1 MEYIYLGFFI
11 TFFFLFFILTSGKV
25 DYFSP
30 LSLHVVSW
38 FFVFFIGLF
47 VGNQF
52 YPLTDHIFYC
62 FMIWFFTLTLSFLL
76 MYFSQIKL
84 EKIDYKYELKHQKTY
99 IIFSIFAC
107 VVLIGEIFYVGM
119 GGPYNF
125 FLNLRLSLFLEEY
138 EGVRYT
144 FGPYFYLL
152 MTPLFAISLMCHN
165 ASSLKKMTAL
175 WQIIFIISTVGKL
188 TILTTLLIFLV
199 VKYAGIKKKLSI
211 FYLSIF
217 LTLFVIASFF
227 LSVIRTSEESE
238 SYSLIDMLGGY
249 IFSPIIAFGEL
260 RNDSEIWGEYTFRF
274 FYAFTYKLGFNDIKP
289 NETILDYVYIPTP
302 INVYTGF
309 QPFFQDFGVFG
320 IFFCALFYSIF
331 YSLLYFKAVEQ
342 RGVYLVIYALLSI
355 SLALF
360 IFSETLVTNLSLNLY
375 LILFSII
382 LWRSSVVK
390 H

>member
-62 FMIWFFTLTLSFLL
+62 FMIWFCTLTFSFLL
-76 MYFSQIKL
+76 MYFSQIKI
-84 EKIDYKYELKHQKTY
+84 KRIDYKYELKYQKTY
-99 IIFSIFAC
+99 IILSIFAC
-107 VVLIGEIFYVGM
+107 VILIGEIFYVGM

-144 FGPYFYLL
+144 FAPFFYLL

-165 ASSLKKMTAL
+165 ASSLKKITTL
-175 WQIIFIISTVGKL
+175 WQIIFIIGSAGKL
-188 TILTTLLIFLV
+188 TILTTLMIFLV
-199 VKYAGIKKKLSI
+199 TKYAGIRKKISVISLSI
-211 FYLSIF
+211 IMTIF
-217 LTLFVIASFF
+217 LIAAFF
-227 LSVIRTSEESE
+227 IHVIRQSDEDNSLSMLDMVGGYVFPPLIALGELQIESE
-238 SYSLIDMLGGY
+238 
-249 IFSPIIAFGEL
+249 
-260 RNDSEIWGEYTFRF
+260 RWGEYTFRF
-274 FYAFTYKLGFNDIKP
+274 FYAVAYKLGLSNDIPVKTVL
-289 NETILDYVYIPTP
+289 EYVYIPTP
-302 INVYTGF
+302 TNVYTVM
-309 QPFFQDFGVFG
+309 QPFYQDFGNIG
-320 IFFCALFYSIF
+320 IFFGALFYSVFFSILYF
-331 YSLLYFKAVEQ
+331 QMKTKRGIYLVLYSLF
-342 RGVYLVIYALLSI
+342 
-355 SLALF
+355 SLNL
-360 IFSETLVTNLSLNLY
+360 IFSFFAEILVTNLSLNLY

>member
-30 LSLHVVSW
+30 LSLHVISW
-38 FFVFFIGLF
+38 FFVFFVGLF

-62 FMIWFFTLTLSFLL
+62 FMIWFCTLTFSFLL
-76 MYFSQIKL
+76 MYFSQIKI
-84 EKIDYKYELKHQKTY
+84 KRIDYKYELKYQKTY
-99 IIFSIFAC
+99 IILSIFAC
-107 VVLIGEIFYVGM
+107 VILIGEIFYVGM

-144 FGPYFYLL
+144 FAPFFYLL

-165 ASSLKKMTAL
+165 ASSLKKITTL
-175 WQIIFIISTVGKL
+175 WQIIFIIGSAGKL
-188 TILTTLLIFLV
+188 TILTTLMIFLV
-199 VKYAGIKKKLSI
+199 TKYAGIRKKISVISLSI
-211 FYLSIF
+211 IMTIF
-217 LTLFVIASFF
+217 LIAAFF
-227 LSVIRTSEESE
+227 IHVIRQSDEDNSLSMLDMVGGYVFPPLIALGELQIESE
-238 SYSLIDMLGGY
+238 
-249 IFSPIIAFGEL
+249 
-260 RNDSEIWGEYTFRF
+260 RWGEYTFRF
-274 FYAFTYKLGFNDIKP
+274 FYAVAYKLGLSNDIPVKTVL
-289 NETILDYVYIPTP
+289 EYVYIPTP
-302 INVYTGF
+302 TNVYTVM
-309 QPFFQDFGVFG
+309 QPFYQDFGNIG
-320 IFFCALFYSIF
+320 IFFGALFYSVFFSILYF
-331 YSLLYFKAVEQ
+331 QMKTKRGIYLVLYSLF
-342 RGVYLVIYALLSI
+342 
-355 SLALF
+355 SLNL
-360 IFSETLVTNLSLNLY
+360 IFSFFAEILVTNLSLNLY

>member
-62 FMIWFFTLTLSFLL
+62 FMIWFCTLTLSFLL
-76 MYFSQIKL
+76 MYFSQIKIK
-84 EKIDYKYELKHQKTY
+84 KIDYKYELKYQKTY
-99 IIFSIFAC
+99 IILSIFAC
-107 VVLIGEIFYVGM
+107 VIFIGEIFYVGM

-138 EGVRYT
+138 EGVRYI
-144 FGPYFYLL
+144 FAPYFYLL
-152 MTPLFAISLMCHN
+152 MTPLFAISLMCN
-165 ASSLKKMTAL
+165 NTNSLKKITTL
-175 WQIIFIISTVGKL
+175 WQIIFIISSAGKL
-188 TILTTLLIFLV
+188 AILTTLMIFLV
-199 VKYAGIKKKLSI
+199 TKYAGVRKKISVIWLSI
-211 FYLSIF
+211 IMIIF
-217 LTLFVIASFF
+217 LMASFF
-227 LSVIRTSEESE
+227 VHVIRQSDEDD
-238 SYSLIDMLGGY
+238 SLSMIDLVGGY
-249 IFSPIIAFGEL
+249 VFPPLIALGEL
-260 RNDSEIWGEYTFRF
+260 KIGSDVWGEYTFRF
-274 FYAFTYKLGFNDIKP
+274 YHAVAYKLGLSDNTPVKTLL
-289 NETILDYVYIPTP
+289 EYVYIPTP
-302 INVYTGF
+302 TNVYTVM
-309 QPFFQDFGVFG
+309 QPFYQDFGNIGVFFG
-320 IFFCALFYSIF
+320 ALFYSIF
-331 YSLLYFKAVEQ
+331 FSILYFQMKAK
-342 RGVYLVIYALLSI
+342 RGIYLVIYSLFSI
-355 SLALF
+355 NL
-360 IFSETLVTNLSLNLY
+360 IFSFFAEILLTNLSLNLY

>member
-11 TFFFLFFILTSGKV
+11 TLFFLFFILTSGKI

-52 YPLTDHIFYC
+52 YPLTANIFYC
-62 FMIWFFTLTLSFLL
+62 FMIWFCTLALSFLL
-76 MYFSQIKL
+76 MYFSQNKIK
-84 EKIDYKYELKHQKTY
+84 KIDYKYELKYQKTY
-99 IIFSIFAC
+99 IILSIFAC

-138 EGVRYT
+138 EGVRYI
-144 FGPYFYLL
+144 FAPYFYLL

-165 ASSLKKMTAL
+165 ASMLRKMTTL
-175 WQIIFIISTVGKL
+175 WQIVFIISTVGKL
-188 TILTTLLIFLV
+188 SILTTLMIFLV
-199 VKYAGIKKKLSI
+199 AKYVGMKKKLSV
-211 FYLSIF
+211 FYISIC
-217 LTLFVIASFF
+217 LIMFVMMSFF
-227 LSVIRTSEESE
+227 INIVRKSEKDESLG
-238 SYSLIDMLGGY
+238 LIDMLGGY
-249 IFSPIIAFGEL
+249 VFSPIIAFGEL
-260 RNDSEIWGEYTFRF
+260 SNNSEIWGEYTFRF
-274 FYAFTYKLGFNDIKP
+274 FYAFTYKLGLNEIKP

-302 INVYTGF
+302 INVYTGM
-309 QPFFQDFGVFG
+309 QPFFQDFGVYGVFFG
-320 IFFCALFYSIF
+320 ALFYSVF

-355 SLALF
+355 NLVLF
-360 IFSETLVTNLSLNLY
+360 IFAETLFTNLSLNLY